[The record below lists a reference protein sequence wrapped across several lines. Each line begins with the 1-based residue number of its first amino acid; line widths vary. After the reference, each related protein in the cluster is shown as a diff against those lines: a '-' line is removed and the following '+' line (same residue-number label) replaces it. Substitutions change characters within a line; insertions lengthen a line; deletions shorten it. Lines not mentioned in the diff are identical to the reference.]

1 MSMARIDKWIPGVS
15 PDDRTSD
22 VAGRTL
28 RFRLVAVQQYLPL
41 ADEKPDEDIKCENK
55 NPLALSVL
63 PLHD

>member
-41 ADEKPDEDIKCENK
+41 ADEKPDEDIKFSAAK
-55 NPLALSVL
+55 LAVPLLSRF
-63 PLHD
+63 